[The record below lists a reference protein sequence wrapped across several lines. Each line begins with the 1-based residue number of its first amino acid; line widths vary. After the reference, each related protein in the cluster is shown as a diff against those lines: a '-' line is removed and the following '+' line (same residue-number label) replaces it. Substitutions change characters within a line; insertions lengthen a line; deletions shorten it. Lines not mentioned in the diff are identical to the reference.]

1 MPPAP
6 LTPLKI
12 RAVLTLIFSTTSQLG
27 ITGLVTAYAL
37 WRARLSALVL
47 LYANWIVWDPRPF
60 EVNEEARK
68 IPFWLMW
75 LPRFLGEYFDQSFI
89 TTTTIYP
96 LEGPYLFCMHP
107 HGVNG
112 FGPQIAAPQIPQVV
126 APGVNIRHA
135 GIRGVFYIPVFRE
148 LAIAYNTIPVIEDIM
163 LEHLNKGISLTVVV
177 GGAVEAL
184 LCGYPDALPIVL
196 DKRKG
201 FVRLAVKTGARLVPC
216 LNFGESQTFT
226 QVFNQPLRDV
236 QTKLMDWLGF
246 SLPLLK
252 PNYWFAP
259 FFPKRKR
266 LTMVV
271 GKPLTAVKVNPDDS
285 KFESAVDTLHKQY
298 IEALKQLHADNREKY
313 GLPSEQKLII
323 VSSEE
328 ARSLKLLQ
336 AKI

>member
-27 ITGLVTAYAL
+27 ITGLATAYAL

-47 LYANWIVWDPRPF
+47 LYANWVVWDNRPY
-60 EVNEEARK
+60 EVNEEPRK
-68 IPFWLMW
+68 VPFWLMW
-75 LPRFLGEYFDQSFI
+75 LPKYLGEYFDQSFI
-89 TTTTIYP
+89 STSTIYP

-112 FGPQIAAPQIPQVV
+112 FGPQIAAPQIPEVV

-148 LAIAYNTIPVIEDIM
+148 LAIAYNTIPVMEDIM
-163 LEHLNKGISLTVVV
+163 LQHLCKGISLTVVV

-201 FVRLAVKTGARLVPC
+201 FVRLAVKSGARLVPC
-216 LNFGESQTFT
+216 LNFGESQTFD
-226 QVFNQPLRDV
+226 QVFSQPVRDV
-236 QTKLMDWLGF
+236 QTRLMDLLGF

-259 FFPKRKR
+259 FFPKRQR

-271 GKPLTAVKVNPDDS
+271 GKPLQGVKIDPGHPD
-285 KFESAVDTLHKQY
+285 FEAAVDALHTQY

-323 VSSEE
+323 VSSQD
-328 ARSLKLLQ
+328 ARNLELLR